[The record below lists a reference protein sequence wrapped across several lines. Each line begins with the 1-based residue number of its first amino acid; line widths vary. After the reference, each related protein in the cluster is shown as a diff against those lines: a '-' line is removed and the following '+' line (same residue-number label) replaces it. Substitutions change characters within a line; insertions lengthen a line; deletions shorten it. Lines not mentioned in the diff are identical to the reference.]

1 VSLPS
6 SDRLKRDKKTIRAR
20 VRAVRD
26 ALSNDER
33 ERASAAIAERVLS
46 LPELDGVGTAMV
58 FASFGTEVDTRPIV
72 EGLDRRGVRIA
83 MPRVE
88 GLDIVT
94 VVFRPGDPMTTAAFG
109 MPEPA
114 GGDVVDPAEIELVI
128 TPGLAFDRAGHRI
141 GYGGG
146 FYDRFFTSAREDVR
160 RIAVGFSVQVLDE
173 GLPHGAFDVPVD
185 VIVTEREVLRPR

>member
-1 VSLPS
+1 VSVPS
-6 SDRLKRDKKTIRAR
+6 SDRLKREKKAIRTR

-26 ALSNDER
+26 TLSTEER
-33 ERASAAIAERVLS
+33 EHASAAIAERVLA

-72 EGLDRRGVRIA
+72 EGLDARGVRIA

-88 GLDIVT
+88 GLDI
-94 VVFRPGDPMTTAAFG
+94 
-109 MPEPA
+109 
-114 GGDVVDPAEIELVI
+114 AEIEAVI

-146 FYDRFFTSAREDVR
+146 FYDRFFTSARELR
-160 RIAVGFSVQVLDE
+160 KIAVGFSVQVLDE
-173 GLPHGAFDVPVD
+173 ELPHGAFDVAVD
-185 VIVTEREVLRPR
+185 VVVTEREVLRPR

>member
-1 VSLPS
+1 MSVPS
-6 SDRLKRDKKTIRAR
+6 SDRLKREKKTIRAR

-26 ALSNDER
+26 ALADEER
-33 ERASAAIAERVLS
+33 ERASAAIAERVL
-46 LPELDGVGTAMV
+46 ELRELQGVRTAMV

-72 EGLDRRGVRIA
+72 EGLDARRVRIV

-88 GLDIVT
+88 GLDIAT
-94 VVFRPGDPMTTAAFG
+94 VVFRPGDPMTTAALG

-114 GGDVVDPAEIELVI
+114 GGDAVHPAEIEAVI

-146 FYDRFFTSAREDVR
+146 FYDRFFTSAREDLR
-160 RIAVGFSVQVLDE
+160 KIAVCFSVQVLHE
-173 GLPHGAFDVPVD
+173 ELPHGASDVPVD

>member
-1 VSLPS
+1 VSVPS
-6 SDRLKRDKKTIRAR
+6 SDRLKREKKAIRTR

-26 ALSNDER
+26 TLSTEER
-33 ERASAAIAERVLS
+33 EHASAAIAERVLA

-72 EGLDRRGVRIA
+72 EGLDARGVRIA

-88 GLDIVT
+88 GLDIAA

-114 GGDVVDPAEIELVI
+114 GDDVVDPAEIEAVI

-146 FYDRFFTSAREDVR
+146 FYDRFFTSARELR
-160 RIAVGFSVQVLDE
+160 KIAVGFSVQVLDE
-173 GLPHGAFDVPVD
+173 ELPHGAFDVAVD
-185 VIVTEREVLRPR
+185 VVVTEREVLRPR